1 MEQYEILV
9 IGSGEAGKYLAWT
22 LAQAGRRTALVE
34 RRLVGGSCPNIACLP
49 SKNVIYSAKVAS
61 LARRGSEFGLDGE
74 PPAINMQGVFQRKQK
89 MVDGLKQ
96 LHWDRFRS
104 SGTDLILG
112 EARFLGPRTVEV
124 SLQEGGS
131 RVIAGERVFLSLG
144 SRATLPDLPGLAA
157 SNPMTHIEAL
167 DLQRLPEHLVVL
179 GGGYVGLEL
188 AQELRRFGARVT
200 VIERG
205 PQLAS
210 REDPEVGAA
219 LFALFREEG
228 IDVQLE
234 TNVRE
239 VAGRSG
245 QEVRIRVEGP
255 QGAQDIEGSDLL
267 VALGR
272 TPNTQSIG
280 LEKAGVELDSHG
292 YIKVNDRLE
301 TTAEKIW
308 AMGDC
313 AGSPQ
318 FTHAAYDDF
327 RVVRDNLLG
336 SGTPRTTRGRLIPSC
351 LFTDPELVRV
361 GLNEKQARQLGIPYR
376 MAQLPASA
384 VLRTRTVSEPRGF
397 LKMLIAAASDQILGF
412 TAFCVEASELLASV
426 QTAMVGHLPYTV
438 LRDALY
444 THPTMSEGFVFML
457 SDLPAQIYGE
467 LRTDKTVSTT

>member
-1 MEQYEILV
+1 MEQYEILI

-61 LARRGSEFGLDGE
+61 LARRGPEFGLVGE
-74 PPAINMQGVFQRKQK
+74 PLTINMQGVFERKQR
-89 MVDGLKQ
+89 MVGGLKQ
-96 LHWDRFRS
+96 LHLDRFRS
-104 SGTDLILG
+104 SGADLIMG

-124 SLQEGGS
+124 CLLEGGS
-131 RVIAGERVFLSLG
+131 RVIEGERVFLSLG
-144 SRATLPDLPGLAA
+144 SRATLPNVPGLTAA
-157 SNPMTHIEAL
+157 NPMTHIEAL
-167 DLQRLPEHLVVL
+167 DLQRVPEHLIVL

-188 AQELRRFGARVT
+188 AQALRRFGARVT

-219 LFALFREEG
+219 LLELFREEG

-234 TNVRE
+234 ANVRE

-245 QEVRIRVEGP
+245 QEIRVRVEGP
-255 QGAQDIEGSDLL
+255 QGTQDIEGSDLL

-280 LEKAGVELDSHG
+280 LEKAGVELDARG
-292 YIKVNDRLE
+292 YIQVNDRLE
-301 TTAEKIW
+301 TTAEKVW
-308 AMGDC
+308 AVGDC

-336 SGTPRTTRGRLIPSC
+336 GHRSTRNRLIPSC
-351 LFTDPELVRV
+351 LFTDPELVRI
-361 GLNEKQARQLGIPYR
+361 GLNERDAQRCQIAYRLATMPMAGI
-376 MAQLPASA
+376 
-384 VLRTRTVSEPRGF
+384 LRTRTVSEGRGF
-397 LKMLIAAASDQILGF
+397 VKMLIGDQTDEILGF
-412 TAFCVEASELLASV
+412 TAFGVEASELLAAV
-426 QTAMVGHLPYTV
+426 QTAMLGHLPYTV
-438 LRDALY
+438 LRDGIF
-444 THPTMSEGFVFML
+444 THPTVAEGFVFL
-457 SDLPAQIYGE
+457 LENAPTKAAQ
-467 LRTDKTVSTT
+467 RSAA

>member
-49 SKNVIYSAKVAS
+49 SKNVIYSAKVAA
-61 LARRGSEFGLDGE
+61 LARRGPEFGLVGE
-74 PPAINMQGVFQRKQK
+74 PLTINMQGVFERKQK

-96 LHWDRFRS
+96 LHLDRFRS
-104 SGTDLILG
+104 SGTNLIMG

-124 SLQEGGS
+124 NLQDGAS
-131 RVIAGERVFLSLG
+131 RVMEGEHVFLSLG
-144 SRATLPDLPGLAA
+144 SRAPLPDVPGLAA
-157 SNPMTHIEAL
+157 ANPMTHVEVL
-167 DLQRLPEHLVVL
+167 DLQRVPEHLIVL
-179 GGGYVGLEL
+179 GGGYVGLEV
-188 AQELRRFGARVT
+188 AQALRRFGTRVT

-205 PQLAS
+205 SQLAS

-219 LFALFREEG
+219 LFALFFEEG

-234 TNVRE
+234 TNLRE

-245 QEVRIRVEGP
+245 QAIRVRVEGP
-255 QGAQDIEGSDLL
+255 HGMQDIEGSDLL

-272 TPNTQSIG
+272 TPNTQSMG
-280 LEKAGVELDSHG
+280 LEKAGVELDAGG

-301 TTAEKIW
+301 TTAEKVW

-327 RVVRDNLLG
+327 RVVRDNFLG
-336 SGTPRTTRGRLIPSC
+336 GHRSTRHRLIPSC
-351 LFTDPELVRV
+351 LFTDPELVRI
-361 GLNEKQARQLGIPYR
+361 GLNERDAQRYQIAYRLATMPMAR
-376 MAQLPASA
+376 
-384 VLRTRTVSEPRGF
+384 VLRTRTVSEERGF
-397 LKMLIAAASDQILGF
+397 LKMLIGGQTDEILGF
-412 TAFCVEASELLASV
+412 TAFGVEASELLAAV
-426 QTAMVGHLPYTV
+426 QTAMLGSLPYTV
-438 LRDALY
+438 LRDGIF
-444 THPTMSEGFVFML
+444 THPTVAEGFVFL
-457 SDLPAQIYGE
+457 LENGFKEVAQ
-467 LRTDKTVSTT
+467 SNAA

>member
-61 LARRGSEFGLDGE
+61 LARRGSEFGLEGE
-74 PPAINMQGVFQRKQK
+74 PLAINMQGVFERKQK
-89 MVDGLKQ
+89 MVNGLKQ
-96 LHWDRFRS
+96 LHLDRFRS

-131 RVIAGERVFLSLG
+131 RVIAGECVFLSLG
-144 SRATLPDLPGLAA
+144 SRATLPDIPGLAA
-157 SNPMTHIEAL
+157 ASPMTHIEAL
-167 DLQRLPEHLVVL
+167 DLQRVPEHLVVL

-188 AQELRRFGARVT
+188 AQALRRFEARVT

-205 PQLAS
+205 AQLAS
-210 REDPEVGAA
+210 REDPEVGTA
-219 LFALFREEG
+219 LFELFHEEG

-245 QEVRIRVEGP
+245 QEVRIRIEGP

-292 YIKVNDRLE
+292 YIQVNDRLE
-301 TTAEKIW
+301 TTAEKVW

-336 SGTPRTTRGRLIPSC
+336 GHRSTRHRLIPSC
-351 LFTDPELVRV
+351 LFTDPELVHI
-361 GLNEKQARQLGIPYR
+361 GLNEREAQRLIPYR
-376 MAQLPASA
+376 LATMPMAGI
-384 VLRTRTVSEPRGF
+384 LRTRTVSEGRGF
-397 LKMLIAAASDQILGF
+397 VKMLIGDQTDEILGF
-412 TAFCVEASELLASV
+412 AAFGVEASELLAAV
-426 QTAMVGHLPYTV
+426 QTAMLGSLPYTV
-438 LRDALY
+438 LRDGIF
-444 THPTMSEGFVFML
+444 THPTVAEGFVFL
-457 SDLPAQIYGE
+457 LENGFKEVAQ
-467 LRTDKTVSTT
+467 SNAA